1 MRPDQKIRLL
11 DPGRQRQPDDATL
24 PQWQTQMNQHHAE
37 VCGKIVSQMVPS
49 AASMEPNARRI
60 LFLSRTI
67 CQINFAVFGSRKT
80 LADLEEFTI
89 ARVAGK
95 HGILLLRGDVPRLA
109 PRWILRW
116 RSRLPIL
123 ANVSLE
129 RRKTT
134 DLHTTYWE
142 FLACIDMKSVN

>member
-1 MRPDQKIRLL
+1 MRPDQEICLL

-24 PQWQTQMNQHHAE
+24 PQWQAQMNQHHAE
-37 VCGKIVSQMVPS
+37 VRGKIVSQMVPS
-49 AASMEPNARRI
+49 AASMEPNTRRI

-67 CQINFAVFGSRKT
+67 CQIDPTVFGSRKT

-95 HGILLLRGDVPRLA
+95 HGILWLRGDVSCLD
-109 PRWILRW
+109 PRWILRR
-116 RSRLPIL
+116 RSCLPIL
-123 ANVSLE
+123 ANVPLQ

-142 FLACIDMKSVN
+142 FLACIDMKSSN